1 MLIFFLLKMLKDFF
15 FINNQCHNISICRSI
30 MEIICDPCSEKNK
43 KLVAEKYC
51 SDCEEKLCT
60 ECAEW
65 HMRCGEFRSHHVI
78 DLSSVGSRI
87 PPSSKINCE
96 IHTDVQIDYFC
107 SQHDVVC
114 CRACLSDSHR
124 SCETVLPL
132 DSASK
137 DVKNSSLL
145 SDALEE
151 LDNMTELLSKMSE
164 NRDDN
169 RKLLKQKKSLIIKQM
184 RAAKSKVL
192 KYLDDIEERLIT
204 EVGFVQ
210 EKNEEKINREKHEIC
225 QLTSILKDNKQEL
238 EFLKDRG
245 SNNQLFLTLR
255 KQITNIQKTE
265 NKIHD
270 MTSAFNEIDMEF
282 EEIKNVNIETIG
294 SLSQITRP
302 CPIKYKSMKVQHQ
315 QVQQDRRQTLTE
327 FIREGE
333 VNLKH
338 GEQYWLTDMAVT
350 SDNKLLLC
358 NIKSSHK
365 KVYIY
370 KDYKTYE
377 DEISFTSEP
386 YCITVVPCTDKAVVT
401 LPLESSIQFINTTNN
416 TKDKQIIKIGG
427 WCTGITAVKDQIYI
441 GVDSKVI
448 ILNTDGSRVREIT
461 TDGGDNLNLLYNE
474 RNDQLLLRQP
484 GSLCCIN
491 LDGHVIYRYDISG
504 GRGLA
509 VDQQGH
515 VYISGCESNDIHRL
529 SPDGTF
535 RDIVLSKHDG
545 VNWPE
550 GITFN
555 NDFTK
560 LFIIN
565 NRGKTVLVYI
575 L

>member
-1 MLIFFLLKMLKDFF
+1 
-15 FINNQCHNISICRSI
+15 
-30 MEIICDPCSEKNK
+30 METICDPCSEKNK
-43 KLVAEKYC
+43 RLVAEKYC

-65 HMRCGEFRSHHVI
+65 HMRCMEYRSHFVI
-78 DLSSVGSRI
+78 DLSSIEPRI
-87 PPSSKINCE
+87 PPSFKLNCE
-96 IHTDVQIDYFC
+96 IHTDGRIDYFC

-124 SCETVLPL
+124 SCVSVLPL

-137 DVKNSSLL
+137 DVKDSTLL
-145 SDALEE
+145 SDTLIEQ
-151 LDNMTELLSKMSE
+151 DYMTEILQKMEE
-164 NRDDN
+164 NREEN
-169 RKLLKQKKSLIIKQM
+169 KKILNQKKSLIIQQIG
-184 RAAKSKVL
+184 AAKSKVL

-204 EVGFVQ
+204 EVGSVQ
-210 EKNEEKINREKHEIC
+210 EKNEEKINREKREIC
-225 QLTSILKDNKQEL
+225 QLTSTLKDNKQEL
-238 EFLKDRG
+238 KFLKAHG

-255 KQITNIQKTE
+255 KQITIIQKTD

-270 MTSAFNEIDMEF
+270 MTSAINEIDMEF

-315 QVQQDRRQTLTE
+315 QVKLDGRPTLTE
-327 FIREGE
+327 FIKEGQ
-333 VNLKH
+333 VKLKR
-338 GEQYWLTDMAVT
+338 GEHYRLTDMAVT

-358 NIKSSHK
+358 NYQSSHK

-377 DEISFTSEP
+377 DKISFTSEP

-401 LPLESSIQFINTTNN
+401 LPEEESIQFINTTNN
-416 TKDKQIIKIGG
+416 TKDNKIKIGE
-427 WCTGITAVKDQIYI
+427 WCYGVTAVKDKIYI
-441 GVDSKVI
+441 GGRNKVI

-461 TDGGDNLNLLYNE
+461 TDGGYNYNLLYNE
-474 RNDQLLLRQP
+474 RNDQLLLRQKER
-484 GSLCCIN
+484 LCCFN

-504 GRGLA
+504 FYGLA
-509 VDQQGH
+509 VDQQGD
-515 VYISGCESNDIHRL
+515 VYISGLHSNDIHRL

-535 RDIVLSKHDG
+535 RDIVLSEHDG
-545 VNWPE
+545 VDRPE

-565 NRGKTVLVYI
+565 GGLLGGKTVLVYSCR
-575 L
+575 